1 MLERIRDIRSSER
14 RVYLRVLDIFTMAAD
29 YRPSDKETT
38 QFFRVIQNKLDQ
50 FLAFNDREVL
60 QHSDSV
66 SKKEAEEIAQH
77 TFEDFAQRRRR
88 LKEAE
93 GERINIEVLQA
104 IASKEKKG
112 H

>member
-1 MLERIRDIRSSER
+1 MSRLPKTIS
-14 RVYLRVLDIFTMAAD
+14 M
-29 YRPSDKETT
+29 K
-38 QFFRVIQNKLDQ
+38 QKK
-50 FLAFNDREVL
+50 
-60 QHSDSV
+60 HSGSV
-66 SKKEAEEIAQH
+66 SKKEADEIAQQ

-93 GERINIEVLQA
+93 GERVNIEVLQA